1 MPKWIVGNFR
11 KILYDEKKSDENI
24 NNQNYFRMFHDA
36 GPTFFVT
43 VVNILS
49 TLIIISDNLSIVV
62 R

>member
-1 MPKWIVGNFR
+1 MR
-11 KILYDEKKSDENI
+11 KSGFLTLCWKHGNI

-49 TLIIISDNLSIVV
+49 ALIIIIDNLSSKMSKII
-62 R
+62 